1 MWTANK
7 DANSYVK
14 VSCNKRIAQKKN
26 LYANLSNGRQRGL
39 VTVMVTFSP
48 RFYSKI
54 TKNSK
59 LCMLQLL
66 IKVELFCKI
75 TLLFKFFF
83 CIVNSSVKHSQPN
96 AIKCLQHILK
106 LLYFFLPLCPINNK
120 WSVIHFLW
128 YYDSFNINI
137 NYFCLDS

>member
-7 DANSYVK
+7 DANPYVK
-14 VSCNKRIAQKKN
+14 VSCNKRIALKKK

-48 RFYSKI
+48 RFYSEI

-83 CIVNSSVKHSQPN
+83 CIVNSSVKHSQPTFN
-96 AIKCLQHILK
+96 SAVLRKKELLFVRATAIKCLQHILK
-106 LLYFFLPLCPINNK
+106 LLYFFYP
-120 WSVIHFLW
+120 SVQ
-128 YYDSFNINI
+128 
-137 NYFCLDS
+137 

>member
-7 DANSYVK
+7 DANPYVK
-14 VSCNKRIAQKKN
+14 VSCNKRIALKKK

-48 RFYSKI
+48 RFYSEI

-75 TLLFKFFF
+75 TLLFKKKI
-83 CIVNSSVKHSQPN
+83 CIVNSSVKHSQPTFNSTVLRKKELLFVRAN

-106 LLYFFLPLCPINNK
+106 LLYFLLPLCPINNK
-120 WSVIHFLW
+120 
-128 YYDSFNINI
+128 
-137 NYFCLDS
+137 